1 MKSRPLSMTFSA
13 APMVVW
19 ALALAVAGA
28 PAAWA
33 ATTGPTM
40 PGGLGSSGVGGAG
53 QGEGAAPSAVPG
65 THAGSA
71 PVADPEKPISDMT
84 PNEALFDAINRGDLA
99 FAQDAVRRGADLSAR
114 NVLGMSP
121 LELSIDLDRDKI
133 TFLLLAL
140 RDTDPAA
147 RPPRPVVKASARQVL
162 PVAKPVARPVAVARP
177 LPPAN
182 PGTPD
187 PQAGFLGFSGR

>member
-1 MKSRPLSMTFSA
+1 MIISTRPIKFPA
-13 APMVVW
+13 
-19 ALALAVAGA
+19 ALAFALAIAGA

-40 PGGLGSSGVGGAG
+40 PGGLGSSSVGGPG
-53 QGEGAAPSAVPG
+53 ESEGAAPSAVPG

-71 PVADPEKPISDMT
+71 PVADPEKPISEMT

-140 RDTDPAA
+140 RETDAA
-147 RPPRPVVKASARQVL
+147 PRPRPVVKASARQVL
-162 PVAKPVARPVAVARP
+162 PAAKPVAKPVAAVKPVS
-177 LPPAN
+177 PAN

>member
-1 MKSRPLSMTFSA
+1 MKPRIRPNSCFA
-13 APMVVW
+13 APALVW
-19 ALALAVAGA
+19 AVVLVVAGV

-40 PGGLGSSGVGGAG
+40 PGGLGSSSVGKNGE
-53 QGEGAAPSAVPG
+53 GEGAAPSAVPG

-71 PVADPEKPISDMT
+71 PVADPDKPISEMT

-162 PVAKPVARPVAVARP
+162 PVAKPVARPVAAAKP
-177 LPPAN
+177 PPPAN